1 MAYLMATEQRAH
13 DVAGGSVS
21 YTSNLGCTKSRAT
34 TIGCSLNSPSSGY
47 ASNQLVR
54 YDDLYKK
61 ISNTIT
67 VNYQNISISD
77 NWRMYGAPQYTYNRT
92 IYDIVKTTDWP
103 VGTTANAVNL
113 PDGVNSLTIY
123 NSSSYSAYWNTSAV
137 FVVQGSSVNSYS
149 APSYISFVS
158 SGSSD
163 YGSGSGY
170 VTFQRNSSGSGY
182 KYTYYTSTAFN
193 LFYGMT
199 LIVRS
204 GVG

>member
-54 YDDLYKK
+54 YDDKNKK
-61 ISNTIT
+61 ISDTIT

-77 NWRMYGAPQYTYNRT
+77 SWRMYGAPQYTYNKT
-92 IYDIVKTTDWP
+92 NYNIVKSSDWP

-113 PDGVNSLTIY
+113 PDGVNSLTIDR
-123 NSSSYSAYWNTSAV
+123 SSWNTSV
-137 FVVQGSSVNSYS
+137 VIVVQGSGVNSYS

-170 VTFQRNSSGSGY
+170 VTFQRNSSSNGY
-182 KYTYYTSTAFN
+182 IYTFYTSTEFK

>member
-1 MAYLMATEQRAH
+1 MATEQRAH

-61 ISNTIT
+61 IIDTIT
-67 VNYQNISISD
+67 VNYQNISISG

-103 VGTTANAVNL
+103 VGSTANAVNL

-170 VTFQRNSSGSGY
+170 ITFQRNSSGSGY

>member
-21 YTSNLGCTKSRAT
+21 YTSNLGCTKARAT

-61 ISNTIT
+61 ISDTIT

-77 NWRMYGAPQYTYNRT
+77 SWRMYGAPQYTYNKT
-92 IYDIVKTTDWP
+92 NYNIVKASDWP

-113 PDGVNSLTIY
+113 PDGVNSLTI
-123 NSSSYSAYWNTSAV
+123 SSWNTSV
-137 FVVQGSSVNSYS
+137 VIVVQGSGVNSYS

-163 YGSGSGY
+163 YGSGDGY
-170 VTFQRNSSGSGY
+170 VTFQRNSSSNGY
-182 KYTYYTSTAFN
+182 TYTYYTSTAFK